1 MPEVISPQPHQ
12 VVQRDGANQGSI
24 PIEVRGAPAGAT
36 VVLVDAA
43 GASVPC
49 QPKLTEEGA
58 RLTGSVD
65 GVPTGGPYALQLLSG
80 DDEVARVEGL
90 LVGDLWILAGQSNMD
105 GCGKL
110 SGAEPPSELVSAFYY
125 DDRWGIA
132 EDPLCWY
139 NEATDPVHWG
149 VLENRQ
155 AAIEWD
161 RSMRT
166 IGAGLGIAFGK
177 ELVRRL
183 GVPIGL
189 LACSHGGTS
198 MAQWDPA
205 LLDRGGESLY
215 GSMIR
220 RVRAAGGRVA
230 GMTWYQGESD
240 ANPDAG
246 PVYGEAFT
254 SFVNA
259 LRAELGQPEM
269 PVLYVQLGRFYADPT
284 PESERWW
291 HEIREAQR
299 RVEPDIQP
307 AAMVA
312 ASDLSLDDIIHVDA
326 PGMRRLGIR
335 MARLA
340 HVVAYGAA
348 EEGWLGPRPTTVD
361 VAEDRQG
368 VTIRFESVNGR
379 LIGTKR
385 LYGFMVRSAEGPLL
399 LGDCRLG
406 GDGLSVELT
415 FPAALP
421 EGAELFYNYGHN
433 PQGVILDGWD
443 MPVPSFGPI
452 AL

>member
-1 MPEVISPQPHQ
+1 
-12 VVQRDGANQGSI
+12 
-24 PIEVRGAPAGAT
+24 
-36 VVLVDAA
+36 
-43 GASVPC
+43 
-49 QPKLTEEGA
+49 
-58 RLTGSVD
+58 
-65 GVPTGGPYALQLLSG
+65 
-80 DDEVARVEGL
+80 
-90 LVGDLWILAGQSNMD
+90 MD

-125 DDRWGIA
+125 DDRWDIA

-259 LRAELGQPEM
+259 LRAELDQPEM